1 MTSKIFLVLPTE
13 KKDPETGKPLPPFL
27 PLYPPV
33 EPFHFASINS
43 KVEQHQRQNAVNKL
57 TANYHEFEERIG
69 YKFNNI
75 AYLLQALTH
84 ASYQYNQVIK
94 KPSESGIH
102 TPWSMDRSVFGFLIK
117 MFNEF

>member
-1 MTSKIFLVLPTE
+1 MLPTE

-94 KPSESGIH
+94 KPIRIRDPR
-102 TPWSMDRSVFGFLIK
+102 TMDRSVIGFLIK
-117 MFNEF
+117 MLLS

>member
-1 MTSKIFLVLPTE
+1 MPTE

-43 KVEQHQRQNAVNKL
+43 KVEQQQRQNAVNKL

-84 ASYQYNQVIK
+84 ASYQYNQVSYKDHKSLLKYEIVLCALK
-94 KPSESGIH
+94 LILGHKLLPKIGI
-102 TPWSMDRSVFGFLIK
+102 FG
-117 MFNEF
+117 

>member
-1 MTSKIFLVLPTE
+1 MFLVLPTE

-84 ASYQYNQVIK
+84 ASYQYNQVSYIYPYAA
-94 KPSESGIH
+94 PSITIGRNH
-102 TPWSMDRSVFGFLIK
+102 RKL
-117 MFNEF
+117 